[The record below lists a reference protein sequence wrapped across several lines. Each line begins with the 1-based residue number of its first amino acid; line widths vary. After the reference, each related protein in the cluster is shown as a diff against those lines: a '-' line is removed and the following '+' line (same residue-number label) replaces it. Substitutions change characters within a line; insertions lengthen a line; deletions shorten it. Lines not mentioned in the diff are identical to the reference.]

1 MHGDFLRK
9 CAFSCSFSPT
19 LLLSKTREPECMV
32 FFLHIAM
39 LFRGGSQSYAHTIL
53 CLLIQSVPDA
63 CNFCGSHCSVAV
75 SLTDLHGGAAGDVL
89 QLQAILV
96 L

>member
-1 MHGDFLRK
+1 METFSENVHFLVP
-9 CAFSCSFSPT
+9 F
-19 LLLSKTREPECMV
+19 LLLFFLAKHGSLSV
-32 FFLHIAM
+32 WFFFLHIAM